1 MSRNGSFQGLDSA
14 TLNRALAGVRAP
26 QVAAAHQ
33 AHLRHDASVAGRRR
47 AAKSATVAAP
57 PRPHFQLGALA
68 RPRPSAGGAPTAP
81 GSSGSTG

>member
-47 AAKSATVAAP
+47 AAMSATVAA
-57 PRPHFQLGALA
+57 RRRTNFLLGALDGL
-68 RPRPSAGGAPTAP
+68 RRSAGGATRAR